1 MKKVEEKLKYLYTM
15 TANYPNQSPRLI
27 LEGKNV
33 IMSNKFTLISLDRK
47 LEGRKW
53 GGARDSVQHK
63 RETEAQ
69 EKKWGMAQGPY
80 GEQKGNCNLRVWS
93 PMRITGFFY
102 ILVKMQHMMEKLYV

>member
-27 LEGKNV
+27 LEEKNV

-63 RETEAQ
+63 RKNEV
-69 EKKWGMAQGPY
+69 W
-80 GEQKGNCNLRVWS
+80 LRD
-93 PMRITGFFY
+93 
-102 ILVKMQHMMEKLYV
+102 LMESRKEIVTFESGLQ

>member
-15 TANYPNQSPRLI
+15 TANYPNQSPHLI
-27 LEGKNV
+27 LEEKNV

-63 RETEAQ
+63 RKNEV
-69 EKKWGMAQGPY
+69 W
-80 GEQKGNCNLRVWS
+80 LRD
-93 PMRITGFFY
+93 
-102 ILVKMQHMMEKLYV
+102 LMESRKEIVTFESGLQ